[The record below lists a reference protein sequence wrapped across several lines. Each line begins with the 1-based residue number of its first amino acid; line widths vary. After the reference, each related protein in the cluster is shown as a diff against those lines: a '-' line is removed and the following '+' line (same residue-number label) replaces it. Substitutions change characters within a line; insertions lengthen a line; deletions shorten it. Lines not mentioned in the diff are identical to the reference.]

1 MYHVPGT
8 WYEVYTCNGSAWMS
22 AFAGTDISDRKVYL
36 SVVVGKLKKG
46 IALIMLIWRK
56 SCLVIKHDYL
66 LFKQVAVIKQVKK
79 SCLYKL
85 LIPVTMETR
94 SSEVIFPNYSK
105 KKPAEDTLVPP
116 LWGTRGK
123 NVRFSR
129 IICSRCCTRRN
140 FRFHVVENSQHPDLK
155 QLTRR

>member
-1 MYHVPGT
+1 MYEQLVYSVDENLYSSTCTMYHVPGT

-66 LFKQVAVIKQVKK
+66 LFKQVAVIL
-79 SCLYKL
+79 S
-85 LIPVTMETR
+85 LIH
-94 SSEVIFPNYSK
+94 I
-105 KKPAEDTLVPP
+105 
-116 LWGTRGK
+116 
-123 NVRFSR
+123 
-129 IICSRCCTRRN
+129 
-140 FRFHVVENSQHPDLK
+140 
-155 QLTRR
+155 